1 MGAEPE
7 RERELRWR
15 RTKERQM
22 GAGTGEGIGRERE
35 RGWLVTCRGTQ
46 DENGDG
52 NEDGIKEGG
61 GEANERKKP
70 HKTCRR
76 D

>member
-15 RTKERQM
+15 RTKERQI
-22 GAGTGEGIGRERE
+22 GAGTGEGIGRVRE
-35 RGWLVTCRGTQ
+35 RRWLVTCRGTQ